1 MASECGETEARG
13 SRFVALADIDSGDE
27 RFRITTRRES
37 GDLLASIRRFGLLTP
52 PLLTPAGTGFI
63 IVSGFRRLNACRQ
76 LGWDSAVARVLP
88 KASAYE
94 CALMAIAEN
103 SLARPLNLIEI
114 SRALNLLEQTAPG
127 GRTNDSDASTLG
139 LPTHPS
145 VTVRLK
151 RLCRLPIDVQDGVQ
165 EDAISFAMACELG
178 RLEDDLGIAFARLFR
193 RLKPSLN
200 KQREIVSLVLE
211 IAVRENIDPRQVLE
225 ECGLAQTMGP
235 SEPDRNQEI
244 HVLRRRL
251 RQRRFPTLAAAEENF
266 LARRQRLK
274 LGAGIQLAPPRDFE
288 GTGFTLSLSFQ
299 SVEEVARLRGKL
311 DELIDHPDFKILL
324 AGKGRGFEKGSDS

>member
-1 MASECGETEARG
+1 
-13 SRFVALADIDSGDE
+13 
-27 RFRITTRRES
+27 
-37 GDLLASIRRFGLLTP
+37 
-52 PLLTPAGTGFI
+52 
-63 IVSGFRRLNACRQ
+63 
-76 LGWDSAVARVLP
+76 
-88 KASAYE
+88 
-94 CALMAIAEN
+94 
-103 SLARPLNLIEI
+103 
-114 SRALNLLEQTAPG
+114 
-127 GRTNDSDASTLG
+127 
-139 LPTHPS
+139 
-145 VTVRLK
+145 
-151 RLCRLPIDVQDGVQ
+151 VQ

-324 AGKGRGFEKGSDS
+324 VGKGRGFEKGSDS